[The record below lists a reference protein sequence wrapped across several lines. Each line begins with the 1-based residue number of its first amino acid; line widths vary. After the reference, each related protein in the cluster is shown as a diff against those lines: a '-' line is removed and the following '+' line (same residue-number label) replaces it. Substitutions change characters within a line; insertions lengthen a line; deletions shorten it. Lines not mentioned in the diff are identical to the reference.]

1 MVAQFAAAAA
11 VLISFLI
18 ALATHASCNSEGD
31 ILYKQRQ
38 EWKDRY
44 NVLES
49 WDPTLVNPCTW
60 FHITCNNDNS
70 VIRVDLGNADISGP
84 LIPDLGG
91 LKNLQYLELYGNSLN
106 GRIPA
111 TLGNLTKLVGLD
123 LYENQLSGRIP
134 ATIGAI
140 STLRYL
146 RLYENKLTGAIP
158 TSLGNLINLQEL
170 KLQKNAL
177 SGSIPSSLGN
187 IKTLQFL
194 KLNQNMLSGKV
205 PLEILSVIISGNLT
219 ELNIAKN
226 HLAGTVRSSGF
237 RVTAVIQDKLKTA

>member
-1 MVAQFAAAAA
+1 MG
-11 VLISFLI
+11 
-18 ALATHASCNSEGD
+18 HSERFSE
-31 ILYKQRQ
+31 I
-38 EWKDRY
+38 
-44 NVLES
+44 
-49 WDPTLVNPCTW
+49 W
-60 FHITCNNDNS
+60 FTDFCS
-70 VIRVDLGNADISGP
+70 
-84 LIPDLGG
+84 
-91 LKNLQYLELYGNSLN
+91 ELYGNSLN

-123 LYENQLSGRIP
+123 LYENQLSGPIP

-146 RLYENKLTGAIP
+146 YANFTIISYAYLFADLLIALMFCRRLYENKLTGAIP

-194 KLNQNMLSGKV
+194 YV
-205 PLEILSVIISGNLT
+205 ILPKFTDNFLGSK
-219 ELNIAKN
+219 KN
-226 HLAGTVRSSGF
+226 ACECG
-237 RVTAVIQDKLKTA
+237 LKFSEADFDF